1 MTNDTQTSAYTPK
14 RIVTQNLSFS
24 IPIYQRLF
32 AWTPEEVKILLE
44 DLKEQFDK
52 DKNSHYYVGLLT
64 ITSHNE
70 LVDGQQRFTCM
81 MLIGIV
87 MQAYANEWK
96 QFLTTE
102 DGQTPRL
109 TFKARKA
116 DEEYIL
122 DKIKCANKNSDINEY
137 MEAGIKCIQDFM
149 EKSTEKRCEF
159 AQYVYEHMAFFVQKL
174 PTDYSGRMLN
184 KYFEAM
190 NSTGRNLDNHEI
202 LKVELL
208 SKVQEKDNYER
219 LVSMW
224 NQASQMKQTIF
235 PYYQEEK
242 KEEYRSIVNQIKDGK
257 LPEVKTAQKDEI
269 LSILLAIKPE
279 TNIIH
284 TQSNDNPTKYRSF
297 LTFTDLLLH
306 TLYLVLT
313 KQGKTDKDF
322 SLQRFFKPEK
332 LRDTFKE
339 YEKDLEVKNFIEQ
352 LYKYRIIL
360 DWALLRIDGEG
371 DYDLAL
377 ANSDASCLKQY
388 EAMLFASTSRYTYYQ
403 WVPFIMSFVEK
414 KGDDESALLAALK
427 GQDNSQHPYE
437 DLAPCT
443 YPNIELYY
451 FRRLDYYLW
460 ENIVTK
466 EDSLDVILP
475 NSIRDEDR
483 NNLVK
488 AVRNYHFRQYNSI
501 EHLYPRNE
509 KEQSDSWKD
518 KEKNCFGNLALVS
531 TNFNSTQGNDA
542 LALKF
547 SRIESQILGKQSEY
561 NIDSIKLAIM
571 YYSAGKSQEGW
582 TYSIAQKHEEK
593 MMEVLKV
600 SYNKPIE
607 TEIKQ

>member
-64 ITSHNE
+64 ITSNNE

-102 DGQTPRL
+102 EGQTPRL

-116 DEEYIL
+116 DEAYIL
-122 DKIKCANKNSDINEY
+122 DKIKCTNKNSDINEY

-149 EKSTEKRCEF
+149 KESAKKPCEF
-159 AQYVYEHMAFFVQKL
+159 AQYVYEHMAFFVQEL
-174 PTDYSGRMLN
+174 PPDYSGRMLN

-190 NSTGRNLDNHEI
+190 NSTGRNLENHEI

-208 SKVQEKDNYER
+208 SKVQEKDDYER

-224 NQASQMKQTIF
+224 DQASQMKQTIF
-235 PYYQEEK
+235 PYYEEEK
-242 KEEYRSIVNQIKDGK
+242 REEYRSIVNQIKDGK

-269 LSILLAIKPE
+269 LSILSAIKPE
-279 TNIIH
+279 TNMIH
-284 TQSNDNPTKYRSF
+284 TQNNDNPTKYRSF

-339 YEKDLEVKNFIEQ
+339 YEKDIEVKNFIEQ

-377 ANSDASCLKQY
+377 ANSDVSCLKQY
-388 EAMLFASTSRYTYYQ
+388 EAMLFASTSRNTYYQ
-403 WVPFIMSFVEK
+403 WVPFIMSFVENN
-414 KGDDESALLAALK
+414 GDDENALLAALK

-437 DLAPCT
+437 ELGTCT
-443 YPNIELYY
+443 YPNIERYY

-488 AVRNYHFRQYNSI
+488 AVRNYHFHQYNSI
-501 EHLYPRNE
+501 EHLHPRNE

-518 KEKNCFGNLALVS
+518 KEKDCFGNLALVS

-547 SRIESQILGKQSEY
+547 SRIESQILGKQGEY

-593 MMEVLKV
+593 MKEVLKV
-600 SYNKPIE
+600 SYNKPFE